1 MNIDEMN
8 IQRLDSC
15 WFNLKVRRQFIKS
28 TDEEEKEAEEQ
39 KEEDEE
45 ARSRL
50 IA

>member
-1 MNIDEMN
+1 MNYN
-8 IQRLDSC
+8 IQRIDSC

-28 TDEEEKEAEEQ
+28 TDEEKEGEEQ

-50 IA
+50 IS